1 MSFSDPQ
8 SVTFPAPLAG
18 TFSLPLTSRGVQGAE
33 YTSSDGTVKLTA
45 SSQKTGKSRIRRV
58 LRLDHS
64 KYSASP
70 LLPGQNVLNSMS
82 CYIVFDIPVGGYS
95 NAEAQAIYTGLKT
108 QMTAASDAL
117 ITKLLGG
124 ES

>member
-1 MSFSDPQ
+1 MSFADPQ

-18 TFSLPLTSRGVQGAE
+18 THSLPLVSRGVQGAT
-33 YTSSDGTVKLTA
+33 YTNADGTVSLTA
-45 SSQKTGKSRIRRV
+45 SSQKTGKSRVRRV
-58 LRLDHS
+58 LRLDHQ

-70 LLPGQNVLNSMS
+70 LLPSQNVINSMS
-82 CYIVFDIPVGGYS
+82 CYLVFDIPVGGYS
-95 NAEAQAIYTGLKT
+95 NAEALAIYTGLKT
-108 QMTAASDAL
+108 QMTATSDAL